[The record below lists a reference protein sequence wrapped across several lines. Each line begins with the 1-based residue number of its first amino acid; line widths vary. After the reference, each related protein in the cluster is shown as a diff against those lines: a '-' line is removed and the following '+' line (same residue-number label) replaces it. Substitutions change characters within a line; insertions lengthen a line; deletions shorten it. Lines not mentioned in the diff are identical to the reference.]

1 MLISVPFAVLVS
13 LCLRPLLQLLLLH
26 GHNIICNIYNHMQD
40 DNHQSKGLSKPS

>member
-26 GHNIICNIYNHMQD
+26 GHNMICSDYILMED
-40 DNHQSKGLSKPS
+40 DTIKAKA